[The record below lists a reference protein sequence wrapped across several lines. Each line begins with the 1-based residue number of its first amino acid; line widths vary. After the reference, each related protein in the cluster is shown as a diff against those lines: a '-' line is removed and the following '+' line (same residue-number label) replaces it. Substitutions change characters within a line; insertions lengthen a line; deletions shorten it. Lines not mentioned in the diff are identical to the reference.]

1 MQNIPSYAIKTIKLQ
16 FYIDI
21 MKNVSM
27 NTESVSYANKFS
39 FLIYLFTYVIPVNK
53 YIMNAENVYHLKLR
67 ISLKKKKSL
76 NNTSRS

>member
-1 MQNIPSYAIKTIKLQ
+1 
-16 FYIDI
+16 

-39 FLIYLFTYVIPVNK
+39 FLIYLFTYVIHVNK

-67 ISLKKKKSL
+67 ISLKKK
-76 NNTSRS
+76 NH

>member
-1 MQNIPSYAIKTIKLQ
+1 
-16 FYIDI
+16 
-21 MKNVSM
+21 M
-27 NTESVSYANKFS
+27 NTESLSYANKFS

-53 YIMNAENVYHLKLR
+53 YIMNAENVYQLKLR